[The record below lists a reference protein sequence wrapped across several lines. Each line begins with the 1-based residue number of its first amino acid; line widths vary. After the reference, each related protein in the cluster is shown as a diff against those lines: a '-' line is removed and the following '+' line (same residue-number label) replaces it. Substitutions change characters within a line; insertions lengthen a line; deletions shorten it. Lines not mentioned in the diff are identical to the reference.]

1 MKNLIITF
9 MKNKYLKFLILTF
22 VLIISSCAK
31 RTELIYFQ
39 GDQQSITKYEEY
51 IPKIQSSDMLAISV
65 SAADM
70 KATEPFNQQ
79 SVYQINSGMQNNPY
93 AKVYTVDEN
102 GNINYPLLGL
112 VKVNGLTRVQAENLL
127 KEKLSKYIVNPGV
140 NINYTNFRISI
151 LGEVTKPGSYI
162 IPNERITILEA
173 LGMAGDLTING
184 IRNNIMVIREQNGM
198 KNTYN
203 VDITSKDIL
212 NSPVYYLAQN
222 DVIYVEPNNAK
233 ITSSKYTPNY
243 TIWVSLAGVII
254 SVIAVI
260 SK

>member
-1 MKNLIITF
+1 
-9 MKNKYLKFLILTF
+9 MKNKIFNLLIVIVILT
-22 VLIISSCAK
+22 ISSCASK
-31 RTELIYFQ
+31 KELVYFQ
-39 GDQQSITKYEEY
+39 GDQQSTTKYEEY

-65 SAADM
+65 SAADI

-79 SVYQINSGMQNNPY
+79 SIYQVNSGMQNNPY

-102 GNINYPLLGL
+102 GYINYPLIGN
-112 VKVNGLTRVQAENLL
+112 VKVGGLTRTEAENEL
-127 KEKLSKYIVNPGV
+127 KSKISKYIVNPGV
-140 NINYTNFRISI
+140 NINFTNFRISV
-151 LGEVTKPGSYI
+151 LGEVAKPGNFT
-162 IPNERITILEA
+162 IPSERVSILDA

-184 IRNNIMVIREQNGM
+184 VRSNIMVIREQNGQ
-198 KNTYN
+198 KQTYN
-203 VDITSKDIL
+203 VDLTSKEIL

-233 ITSSKYTPNY
+233 ISSSKFTPNY
-243 TIWVSLAGVII
+243 SLWISVAGVII

>member
-1 MKNLIITF
+1 
-9 MKNKYLKFLILTF
+9 MKNKIFNLLIVIVILT
-22 VLIISSCAK
+22 ISSCASK
-31 RTELIYFQ
+31 KELVYFQ
-39 GDQQSITKYEEY
+39 GDQQSTTKYEEY

-65 SAADM
+65 SAADI

-79 SVYQINSGMQNNPY
+79 SIYQVNSGMQNNPY

-102 GNINYPLLGL
+102 GYINYPLIGN
-112 VKVNGLTRVQAENLL
+112 VKVGGLTRTEAENEL
-127 KEKLSKYIVNPGV
+127 KSKISKYIVNPGV
-140 NINYTNFRISI
+140 NINFTNFRISV
-151 LGEVTKPGSYI
+151 LGEVAKPGNFT
-162 IPNERITILEA
+162 IPSERVSILDA

-184 IRNNIMVIREQNGM
+184 VRSNIMVIREQDGQ
-198 KNTYN
+198 KQTYN
-203 VDITSKDIL
+203 VDLTSKEIL

-233 ITSSKYTPNY
+233 ISSSKFTPNY
-243 TIWVSLAGVII
+243 SLWISVAGVII

>member
-1 MKNLIITF
+1 
-9 MKNKYLKFLILTF
+9 MKNKIFNLLIVIVILT
-22 VLIISSCAK
+22 ISSCASK
-31 RTELIYFQ
+31 KELVYFQ
-39 GDQQSITKYEEY
+39 GDQQSTTKYEEY

-65 SAADM
+65 SAADI

-79 SVYQINSGMQNNPY
+79 SVYQVNSGVQNNPY

-102 GNINYPLLGL
+102 GYINYPLIGN
-112 VKVNGLTRVQAENLL
+112 VKVGGLTRTEAENEL
-127 KEKLSKYIVNPGV
+127 KAKISKYIVNPGV
-140 NINYTNFRISI
+140 NINFTNFRISV
-151 LGEVTKPGSYI
+151 LGEVAKPGNFT
-162 IPNERITILEA
+162 IPSERVSILDA

-184 IRNNIMVIREQNGM
+184 VRNNIMVIREQNGQ
-198 KNTYN
+198 KQTYN
-203 VDITSKDIL
+203 VDLTSKEIL

-233 ITSSKYTPNY
+233 ISSSKFTPNY
-243 TIWVSLAGVII
+243 SLWISVAGVII

>member
-1 MKNLIITF
+1 
-9 MKNKYLKFLILTF
+9 MKNKIFNLLIVIVILT
-22 VLIISSCAK
+22 ISSCASK
-31 RTELIYFQ
+31 KELVYFQ
-39 GDQQSITKYEEY
+39 GDQQSTTKYEEY

-65 SAADM
+65 SAADI

-79 SVYQINSGMQNNPY
+79 SVYQVNSGVQNNPY

-102 GNINYPLLGL
+102 GYINYPLIGN
-112 VKVNGLTRVQAENLL
+112 VKVGGLTRTEAENEL
-127 KEKLSKYIVNPGV
+127 KAKISKYIVNPGV
-140 NINYTNFRISI
+140 NINFTNFRISV
-151 LGEVTKPGSYI
+151 LGEVAKPGNFT
-162 IPNERITILEA
+162 IPSERVSILDA

-184 IRNNIMVIREQNGM
+184 VRSNIMVIREQNGQ
-198 KNTYN
+198 KQTYN
-203 VDITSKDIL
+203 VDLTSKEIL

-233 ITSSKYTPNY
+233 ISSSKFTPNY
-243 TIWVSLAGVII
+243 SLWISVAGVII

>member
-1 MKNLIITF
+1 
-9 MKNKYLKFLILTF
+9 MKNKIFNLLIVIVILT
-22 VLIISSCAK
+22 ISSCASK
-31 RTELIYFQ
+31 KELVYFQ
-39 GDQQSITKYEEY
+39 GDQQSTTKYEEY

-65 SAADM
+65 SAADI

-79 SVYQINSGMQNNPY
+79 SVYQVNSGMQNNPY

-102 GNINYPLLGL
+102 GYINYPLIGN
-112 VKVNGLTRVQAENLL
+112 VKVGGLTRTEAENEL
-127 KEKLSKYIVNPGV
+127 KSKISKYIVNPGV
-140 NINYTNFRISI
+140 NINFTNFRISV
-151 LGEVTKPGSYI
+151 LGEVAKPGNFT
-162 IPNERITILEA
+162 IPSERVSILDA

-184 IRNNIMVIREQNGM
+184 VRSNIMVIREQNGQ
-198 KNTYN
+198 KQTYN
-203 VDITSKDIL
+203 VDLTSKEIL

-233 ITSSKYTPNY
+233 ISSSKFTPNY
-243 TIWVSLAGVII
+243 SLWISVAGVII

>member
-1 MKNLIITF
+1 
-9 MKNKYLKFLILTF
+9 MKNKIFNLLIVIVILT
-22 VLIISSCAK
+22 ISSCASK
-31 RTELIYFQ
+31 KELVYFQ
-39 GDQQSITKYEEY
+39 GDQQSTTKYEEY

-65 SAADM
+65 SAADI

-79 SVYQINSGMQNNPY
+79 SVYQVNSGVQNNPY

-102 GNINYPLLGL
+102 GYINYPLIGN
-112 VKVNGLTRVQAENLL
+112 VKVGGLTRTEAENEL
-127 KEKLSKYIVNPGV
+127 KAKISKYIVNPGV
-140 NINYTNFRISI
+140 NINFTNFRISV
-151 LGEVTKPGSYI
+151 LVEVVKPGNFT
-162 IPNERITILEA
+162 IPSERVSILDA

-184 IRNNIMVIREQNGM
+184 VRNNIMVIREQNGQ
-198 KNTYN
+198 KQTYN
-203 VDITSKDIL
+203 VDLTSKEIL

-233 ITSSKYTPNY
+233 ISSSKFTPNY
-243 TIWVSLAGVII
+243 SLWISVAGVII

>member
-1 MKNLIITF
+1 
-9 MKNKYLKFLILTF
+9 MKNKIFNLLIVIVILT
-22 VLIISSCAK
+22 ISSCASK
-31 RTELIYFQ
+31 KELVYFQ
-39 GDQQSITKYEEY
+39 GDQQSTTKYEEY

-65 SAADM
+65 SAADI

-79 SVYQINSGMQNNPY
+79 SVYQVNSGVQNNPY

-102 GNINYPLLGL
+102 GYINYPLIGN
-112 VKVNGLTRVQAENLL
+112 VKVGGLTRTEAENEL
-127 KEKLSKYIVNPGV
+127 KAKISKYIVNPGV
-140 NINYTNFRISI
+140 NINFTNFRISV
-151 LGEVTKPGSYI
+151 LGEVAKPGNFT
-162 IPNERITILEA
+162 IPSERVSILDA

-184 IRNNIMVIREQNGM
+184 VRSNIMVIREQDGQ
-198 KNTYN
+198 KQTYN
-203 VDITSKDIL
+203 VDLTSKEIL

-233 ITSSKYTPNY
+233 ISSSKFTPNY
-243 TIWVSLAGVII
+243 SLWISVAGVII